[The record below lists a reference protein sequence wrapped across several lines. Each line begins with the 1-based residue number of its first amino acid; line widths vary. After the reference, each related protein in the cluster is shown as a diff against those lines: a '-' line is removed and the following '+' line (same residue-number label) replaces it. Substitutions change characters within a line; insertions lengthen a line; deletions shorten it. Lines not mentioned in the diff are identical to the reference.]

1 MARETEAMLV
11 FSDNRLMETRKRSK
25 EEWTRRYVAFI
36 FILFVIAFG
45 TSLSIR
51 ANLGSSPI
59 SAPPY
64 ILSLVPG
71 VTLTMGQLT
80 ICMHVFFIA
89 TQVALLRRD
98 FERRQW
104 LQIAVSFLFG
114 FYTDL
119 TMWLTGFLQV
129 PASLSPA
136 IGYPLRFIELLLGG
150 GILAFGIALEVRCD
164 SLMLAG
170 EGFPLAIARFARR
183 DFGKVK
189 ICTDTLLV
197 TIGAVFMFVNFG
209 RWDWSMVGIG
219 TLISMFY
226 VGMMV
231 RVLAPHIK
239 WLDQL
244 LIPRAEREKDT
255 VEEKDQ
261 WSGHHVITIA
271 RAYGSGGNDVAH
283 AVAEKLGWPCYDRQL
298 IDLTARRMGY
308 STEAVERSEQNIP
321 TSRLWEM
328 VMEDTGIPSSM
339 NPSRDDAIFVSQSRT
354 IRELA
359 HEGDCVIVG
368 RLANW
373 TLRDHPHALR
383 VFITS
388 SRDSATKRVAQ
399 RLDISEEE
407 AARKQKRV
415 NTGRANHCR
424 RYTGQPWTSPD
435 SYDLMLNTDRLGIDE
450 TAALIAQAAKT
461 MGRA

>member
-1 MARETEAMLV
+1 
-11 FSDNRLMETRKRSK
+11 MEKTQRSK
-25 EEWTRRYVAFI
+25 EQWARRYAGFVV
-36 FILFVIAFG
+36 ILFVIAFG

-71 VTLTMGQLT
+71 MRLTMGQLT

-89 TQVALLRRD
+89 AQVALLRRD

-119 TMWLTGFLQV
+119 TMWLTGFLQIPRSV
-129 PASLSPA
+129 IPA
-136 IGYPLRFIELLLGG
+136 IGFPLRLAELLLGG
-150 GILAFGIALEVRCD
+150 SILAFGIALEVRCD

-170 EGFPLAIARFARR
+170 EGFPLAISKVTGV

-189 ICTDTLLV
+189 MCTDTSLV
-197 TIGAVFMFVNFG
+197 TIGVVFMFIYFG
-209 RWDWSMVGIG
+209 CWDWSKVGVG

-231 RVLAPHIK
+231 RVIAPHIT
-239 WLDQL
+239 WLDRL
-244 LIPRAEREKDT
+244 LIPKAERGQETKS
-255 VEEKDQ
+255 VETDL
-261 WSGHHVITIA
+261 WAGHHVVTIA
-271 RAYGSGGNDVAH
+271 RAYGSGGNEVAQ
-283 AVAEKLGWPCYDRQL
+283 AVAKRLGWPCYDRQL
-298 IDLTARRMGY
+298 IDLTAKRMGY
-308 STEAVERSEQNIP
+308 SSELVERSEQNIP
-321 TSRLWEM
+321 TARLWEL
-328 VMEDTGIPSSM
+328 VMEDSGIPSSM

-359 HEGDCVIVG
+359 HEGNCVIVG

-373 TLRDHPHALR
+373 TLRDHPHLLR

-388 SRDSATKRVAQ
+388 DEGSAVRRVAR
-399 RLDISEEE
+399 RLDISEDE
-407 AARKQKRV
+407 AARKRARV

-424 RYTGQPWTSPD
+424 RYTGQAWASP
-435 SYDLMLNTDRLGIDE
+435 SGYDLVLNTDRLGIE
-450 TAALIAQAAKT
+450 GAATLIAEAVKT
-461 MGRA
+461 IEKT